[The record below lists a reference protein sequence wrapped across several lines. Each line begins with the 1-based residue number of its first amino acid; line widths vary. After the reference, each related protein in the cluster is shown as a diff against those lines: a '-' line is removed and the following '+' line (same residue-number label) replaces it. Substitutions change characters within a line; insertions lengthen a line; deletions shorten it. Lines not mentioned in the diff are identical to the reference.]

1 MEFTK
6 NICKKLAV
14 CVCTLVLTGCAS
26 SPSWLPSTG
35 PNYAQ
40 IQERQVGNGY
50 PGIQIIDVTEPLA
63 ASLSKNDKKTLFSES
78 FLSSGK
84 TSYAIGPGDVLE
96 VSIWE
101 AVPAVLFGPAVADP
115 RGATI
120 ANRATAFP
128 GQTVGSDGTI
138 SIPFA
143 GKIAAAGRSP
153 QQIELEIVQRLKAKA
168 NQPQVLVQVAQNNTS
183 NVTVVGEVT
192 TSLRMPLTA
201 RGERIL
207 DALAAAGGV
216 RQPVNKMTLQ
226 LTRGDNV
233 KAMPLSTIIQDPK
246 QNILLEPGDVITSI
260 SQAQSFTVL
269 GATGKNEEVNFEAQG
284 ISLAQALA
292 RAGGLQDS
300 RADAQGVFI
309 FRLEPIGAAGLK
321 GTVAKPTLDGK
332 FPVVYRVD
340 LKNPTSFFAAKSF
353 PIQNGDVLYVSNA
366 PGAELQKFLSI
377 VVSFVYPIVNV
388 SNALR

>member
-1 MEFTK
+1 MEFRK
-6 NICKKLAV
+6 NICKKLAA
-14 CVCTLVLTGCAS
+14 CLGMLVLTGCAS
-26 SPSWLPSTG
+26 SPSWLPSAG

-40 IQERQVGNGY
+40 IQEHQAGNGY
-50 PGIQIIDVTEPLA
+50 SGIQIIDVTGPLA
-63 ASLSKNDKKTLFSES
+63 ASSYKSDKQTLFSES
-78 FLSSGK
+78 FRPSGQ
-84 TSYAIGPGDVLE
+84 TSYAIGPGDVLG

-101 AVPAVLFGPAVADP
+101 AMPAVLFGPGVTDP
-115 RGATI
+115 RGGAV

-128 GQTVGSDGTI
+128 EQIVDSDGTI
-138 SIPFA
+138 NIPFA
-143 GKIAAAGRSP
+143 GKVPAAGRSP
-153 QQIELEIVQRLKAKA
+153 QQIEREIVQRLKGKA
-168 NQPQVLVQVAQNNTS
+168 NQPQVLVQVVRNNTS

-192 TSLRMPLTA
+192 NSLRMPLTA

-226 LTRGDNV
+226 LTRRDDV

-260 SQAQSFTVL
+260 SQSQSFTVL
-269 GATGKNEEVNFEAQG
+269 GATGKNEEINFEAQG

-309 FRLEPIGAAGLK
+309 FRFEPVGAVGLK
-321 GTVAKPTLDGK
+321 GTAAQATPNRKT
-332 FPVVYRVD
+332 PVVYRVD
-340 LKNPTSFFAAKSF
+340 LKDPASFFAAKLF
-353 PIQNGDVLYVSNA
+353 PIENGDVLYVSNA

-377 VVSFVYPIVNV
+377 IVSFVYPIVNV